1 MNIPHRLFPVFLFQ
15 PVAGKHIAK
24 RINEEVSRTGLTRQH
39 TATAFNIIY
48 QPHIEPGTEP
58 ALRMTLLQL
67 PFNELLE
74 VTTHLI
80 FISDY
85 IVFFVEVVRIMKSSC
100 GELHP
105 QALAQLIERK
115 HVFRVIVRHRAA
127 ETDILQPHFLQ
138 CQQCAKSLVETSR
151 MTAQFVVLAT
161 QPLDGNADADIWKL
175 LCQRHHTILK
185 PSARRNDNTVG
196 MPVAF
201 LHNLRQILADER
213 FATRQVDK
221 LQLRQCSQI
230 TRFYLFAFVGGIKP
244 DVAHLALHGT
254 TISQDNTCIRRS
266 RNSFLISHKYYN
278 IFTFYTL

>member
-1 MNIPHRLFPVFLFQ
+1 
-15 PVAGKHIAK
+15 
-24 RINEEVSRTGLTRQH
+24 
-39 TATAFNIIY
+39 
-48 QPHIEPGTEP
+48 
-58 ALRMTLLQL
+58 
-67 PFNELLE
+67 
-74 VTTHLI
+74 
-80 FISDY
+80 
-85 IVFFVEVVRIMKSSC
+85 MKSSC

-105 QALAQLIERK
+105 QALAQLVERK

-127 ETDILQPHFLQ
+127 ETDILQSHFLQ

-175 LCQRHHTILK
+175 FGQRHHTILK
-185 PSARRNDNTVG
+185 PSAGRNDNTVG

-254 TISQDNTCIRRS
+254 TISQDDTCVRRS
-266 RNSFLISHKYYN
+266 RNRI
-278 IFTFYTL
+278 IVI